1 MHQRRWLF
9 DKPHSLYEAAL
20 MGAVILL
27 AVVDGIRACVVALG
41 Y

>member
-27 AVVDGIRACVVALG
+27 AFVDGVRACILAAG
-41 Y
+41 W

>member
-27 AVVDGIRACVVALG
+27 AVVDGIRACLLVAGL
-41 Y
+41 